1 MSNLHHDN
9 NYTVAELTK
18 KVASKLTDLGL
29 RLTTAESCTGGKL
42 SVALCAEENT
52 AEFYDVGLVVFSDG
66 AKERI
71 LGVRPETLERY
82 TAVSEQTVTEMARP
96 GILEI
101 AQAVSVLPSA
111 VMPGQ
116 KGATMARPA
125 GTVCFA
131 WNLRG
136 HTETRTVLFSG
147 DCQDVVEKAVQYSLS
162 ELVTRLSGWDN
173 E

>member
-82 TAVSEQTVTEMARP
+82 TAVSEQTVTEMAAR
-96 GILEI
+96 ILEI
-101 AQAVSVLPSA
+101 AQADVSIAISGYAGPEGGDDGTA
-111 VMPGQ
+111 
-116 KGATMARPA
+116 A

-131 WNLRG
+131 WNHRG

>member
-52 AEFYDVGLVVFSDG
+52 AEFYDDGLVVFSDG

-82 TAVSEQTVTEMARP
+82 TAVSEQTVTEMAAR
-96 GILEI
+96 ILEI
-101 AQAVSVLPSA
+101 AQADVSIAISGYAGPEGGDDGTA
-111 VMPGQ
+111 
-116 KGATMARPA
+116 A

>member
-9 NYTVAELTK
+9 NYTVAEVTK

-82 TAVSEQTVTEMARP
+82 TAVSEQTVTEMAAR
-96 GILEI
+96 ILEI
-101 AQAVSVLPSA
+101 AQADVSIAISGYAGPEGGDDGTA
-111 VMPGQ
+111 
-116 KGATMARPA
+116 A

>member
-1 MSNLHHDN
+1 MRNLHHDN

-82 TAVSEQTVTEMARP
+82 TAVSEQTVTEMAAR
-96 GILEI
+96 ILEI
-101 AQAVSVLPSA
+101 AQADVSIAISGYAGPEGGDDGTA
-111 VMPGQ
+111 
-116 KGATMARPA
+116 A

>member
-82 TAVSEQTVTEMARP
+82 TAVSEQTVTEMAAR
-96 GILEI
+96 ILEI
-101 AQAVSVLPSA
+101 AQADVSIAISGYAGPEGGDDGTA
-111 VMPGQ
+111 
-116 KGATMARPA
+116 A

-131 WNLRG
+131 WNLHG

>member
-82 TAVSEQTVTEMARP
+82 TAVSEPTVTEMAAR
-96 GILEI
+96 ILEI
-101 AQAVSVLPSA
+101 AQADVSIAIS
-111 VMPGQ
+111 GY
-116 KGATMARPA
+116 A
-125 GTVCFA
+125 GPEGGDDGTAAGIVCFA

>member
-52 AEFYDVGLVVFSDG
+52 AEFYDVGLVVFSAG

-82 TAVSEQTVTEMARP
+82 TAVSEQTVTEMAAR
-96 GILEI
+96 ILEI
-101 AQAVSVLPSA
+101 AQADVSIAISGYAGPEGGDDGTA
-111 VMPGQ
+111 
-116 KGATMARPA
+116 A

>member
-18 KVASKLTDLGL
+18 QVASKLTDLGL

-82 TAVSEQTVTEMARP
+82 TAVSEQTVTEMAAR
-96 GILEI
+96 ILEI
-101 AQAVSVLPSA
+101 AQADVSIAISGYAGPEGGDDGTA
-111 VMPGQ
+111 
-116 KGATMARPA
+116 A

>member
-18 KVASKLTDLGL
+18 KVASKLTDLGR

-82 TAVSEQTVTEMARP
+82 TAVSEQTVTEMAAR
-96 GILEI
+96 ILEI
-101 AQAVSVLPSA
+101 AQADVSIAISGYAGPEGGDDGTA
-111 VMPGQ
+111 
-116 KGATMARPA
+116 A

>member
-82 TAVSEQTVTEMARP
+82 TAVSEQTVTEMAAR
-96 GILEI
+96 ILEI
-101 AQAVSVLPSA
+101 AQADVSIAISGYAGPEGGDDGTA
-111 VMPGQ
+111 
-116 KGATMARPA
+116 A

-147 DCQDVVEKAVQYSLS
+147 DCHDVVEKAVQYSLS